1 MKKCNLVTNSL
12 ESYSNNKTDKSTNKF
27 IEKHILKCKDCKN
40 KLLEFENGKTL
51 LDNLYKK
58 QEKKYKT
65 ILITFISIFILLVI
79 LFIISFNTPGSIIY
93 SMKKSEKPLNTL
105 YNYLTNAHELYDY
118 NYKTV
123 LDIYILDDN
132 ITGNISFF
140 DKNNYLIEE
149 KSIYYFFPESH
160 DKQIQTYN
168 NFSEP
173 RINLSDLKMTDN
185 IISLD
190 WNYSKTKTLNDMFPN
205 TTPIINKNRIFL
217 VLE

>member
-12 ESYSNNKTDKSTNKF
+12 EAYSANNTDKSTNKF

-40 KLLEFENGKTL
+40 KLLEIKNGKAL
-51 LDNLYKK
+51 LDNLNKK
-58 QEKKYKT
+58 TKKKYKN
-65 ILITFISIFILLVI
+65 ILTTFISIFILLVI
-79 LFIISFNTPGSIIY
+79 LFIISFNTPSSIIY

-105 YNYLTNAHELYDY
+105 YNYLTNAYELYDY

-149 KSIYYFFPESH
+149 KSIYYFSPEAH
-160 DKQIQTYN
+160 DEQLEAYK
-168 NFSEP
+168 NFSVP
-173 RINLSDLKMTDN
+173 RDNISNLKMTDN

-190 WNYSKTKTLNDMFPN
+190 WNYPKTKTLNDMFPD